1 MVEVKEE
8 EEKKARALLVG
19 APLPKKEKMM
29 ESTGNQ
35 LKELEGLVST
45 LGMEC
50 AGSMTLTRIE
60 PTPAYGMG
68 SGKAQEIADRAKA
81 IEADCIIFDWE
92 LDPTK
97 QRNWEKL
104 TGIPVFDR
112 NELIIRIFAQRAS
125 TKEAVLQVEL
135 AQLTY
140 SLPRLSHSYG
150 NLSRQ
155 RGGSFGNKGQG
166 ETQLELDRRQIEDKI
181 VQIKKELEA
190 VESNRAT
197 QRRQRERTATPA
209 CALVG
214 YTNAGKSSLLNALTG
229 ADAFVEDKLFAT
241 LDPTTRKLTLSEG
254 SSVLLTDTVGFI
266 SKLPHTLID
275 AFKSTLEEASY
286 ADLLL
291 LTVDASDSDCIK
303 QYQQVLKVLGE
314 IGADKINRILVLNKT
329 DKLREGVHKP
339 TGTEEDLR
347 EQELTLAEIEAA
359 FPGAIK
365 VSAKTG
371 AGFDKLLEAITENLF
386 GAIEHYRIPMED
398 CQLVELV
405 RKNGRILS
413 EEWLESFIELE
424 ARIPGTI
431 GEDGKATTR
440 TKSLLSKYLLKE
452 E

>member
-19 APLPKKEKMM
+19 APVPKEEKN
-29 ESTGNQ
+29 EAVPDSQT
-35 LKELEGLVST
+35 KELEGLVST
-45 LGMEC
+45 LGMDI
-50 AGSMTLTRIE
+50 AGTMNLTRIE

-68 SGKAQEIADRAKA
+68 SGKAQEIADKAK
-81 IEADCIIFDWE
+81 ELGADCIIFDWE

-112 NELIIRIFAQRAS
+112 NEVIIRIFAQRAR
-125 TKEAVLQVEL
+125 TKEASLQVQL
-135 AQLTY
+135 AQLVY

-155 RGGSFGNKGQG
+155 RGGSFGNRGQG
-166 ETQLELDRRQIEDKI
+166 ETQLELDRRQVEDKI
-181 VQIKKELEA
+181 VQIRKELEE
-190 VESNRAT
+190 VEASRAT
-197 QRRQRERTATPA
+197 QRRQRERNSTPS

-254 SSVLLTDTVGFI
+254 CSVLLTDTVGFI

-275 AFKSTLEEASY
+275 AFKSTLEEAAF

-291 LTVDASDSDCIK
+291 VTVDSSDPDCIR
-303 QYQQVLKVLGE
+303 QYRQVLKVLEE
-314 IGADKINRILVLNKT
+314 IGADKIERIVLLNKT
-329 DKLREGVHKP
+329 DKLEGKP
-339 TGTEEDLR
+339 L
-347 EQELTLAEIEAA
+347 LEAQLKTA
-359 FPGAIK
+359 FPNAVK
-365 VSAKTG
+365 LSAKTG
-371 AGFDKLLEAITENLF
+371 EGFAQLLSVVTESLF
-386 GAIEHYRIPMED
+386 GDIGHYRIPIED

-405 RKNGRILS
+405 RKNGKILR
-413 EEWLESFIELE
+413 EDWQDGFVDLE
-424 ARIPGTI
+424 ARVPGTVS
-431 GEDGKATTR
+431 EDGKASTR
-440 TKSLLSKYLLKE
+440 TKSLLLKYMIKGE
-452 E
+452 

>member
-19 APLPKKEKMM
+19 APVPKNSRTE
-29 ESTGNQ
+29 EAPASQT
-35 LKELEGLVST
+35 KELEGLVST
-45 LGMEC
+45 LGMDL
-50 AGSMTLTRIE
+50 AGTICLTRIE
-60 PTPAYGMG
+60 PTPAYGIG
-68 SGKAQEIADRAKA
+68 SGKAQEIADRAK
-81 IEADCIIFDWE
+81 EQGADCIIFDWE

-112 NELIIRIFAQRAS
+112 NEVIIRIFAQRAR
-125 TKEAVLQVEL
+125 TKEATLQVQL
-135 AQLTY
+135 AQLIY

-155 RGGSFGNKGQG
+155 RGGSFGNRGQG
-166 ETQLELDRRQIEDKI
+166 ETQLELDRRQVEDRI
-181 VQIKKELEA
+181 VQIKKELEE
-190 VESNRAT
+190 VEASRAT
-197 QRRQRERTATPA
+197 QRRQRERTSTPS

-254 SSVLLTDTVGFI
+254 CSVLLTDTVGFI

-275 AFKSTLEEASY
+275 AFKSTLEEAAF

-291 LTVDASDSDCIK
+291 VTVDSSDLDCIR
-303 QYQQVLKVLGE
+303 QYEQVLKVLKE
-314 IGADKINRILVLNKT
+314 IGADKIKRIVLLNKT
-329 DKLREGVHKP
+329 DKIKGNQLRTAH
-339 TGTEEDLR
+339 L
-347 EQELTLAEIEAA
+347 EAA
-359 FPGAIK
+359 FPSAIK
-365 VSAKTG
+365 LSAKTG
-371 AGFDKLLEAITENLF
+371 EGFEQLLAAVTESLF
-386 GAIEHYRIPMED
+386 GEIGLYRIPMED

-405 RKNGRILS
+405 RKNGKILR
-413 EEWLESFIELE
+413 EDWQDGFVELE
-424 ARIPGTI
+424 ARIPGTVD
-431 GEDGKATTR
+431 EDGKASTR
-440 TKSLLSKYLLKE
+440 TKSLLLKYMHKE

>member
-19 APLPKKEKMM
+19 GPLPKGERQ
-29 ESTGNQ
+29 EEASAPQDARQ
-35 LKELEGLVST
+35 LSELKGLVTT

-50 AGSMTLTRIE
+50 AGMLCLTRLE

-68 SGKAQEIADRAKA
+68 SGKAQEIADKAK
-81 IEADCIIFDWE
+81 ELGADCIIFDWE
-92 LDPTK
+92 MDPTK

-112 NELIIRIFAQRAS
+112 NEVIIRIFAQRAR
-125 TKEAVLQVEL
+125 TKEAVLQVQL
-135 AQLTY
+135 AQLSY

-166 ETQLELDRRQIEDKI
+166 ETQLELDRRQVEDKI
-181 VQIKKELEA
+181 VQIRKELEA
-190 VESNRAT
+190 VEESRAT

-241 LDPTTRKLTLSEG
+241 LDPTTRKLSLSEG
-254 SSVLLTDTVGFI
+254 CSVLLTDTVGFI

-275 AFKSTLEEASY
+275 AFKSTLEEASF

-291 LTVDASDSDCIK
+291 VTVDAGDPDCIK
-303 QYQQVLKVLGE
+303 QYAQVLKVLAE
-314 IGADKINRILVLNKT
+314 IGADKIDRIVLLNKA
-329 DKLREGVHKP
+329 DKLDGDEVR
-339 TGTEEDLR
+339 TAQL
-347 EQELTLAEIEAA
+347 EAA
-359 FPGAIK
+359 FPGAIRT
-365 VSAKTG
+365 SAKTG
-371 AGFDKLLEAITENLF
+371 AGFDSLLAAVTERLF
-386 GAIEHYRIPMED
+386 GEVRLYRIPMAD
-398 CQLVELV
+398 CRLVELV
-405 RKNGRILS
+405 RKNGRILR
-413 EEWLESFIELE
+413 EEWLDGFVELE
-424 ARIPGTI
+424 ARVPGMI
-431 GEDGKATTR
+431 DDEGKATTR
-440 TKSLLSKYLLKE
+440 TKSLLSRYE
-452 E
+452 EA

>member
-19 APLPKKEKMM
+19 GPLPKGERQ
-29 ESTGNQ
+29 EEASAPQDARQ
-35 LKELEGLVST
+35 LSELKGLVTT

-50 AGSMTLTRIE
+50 AGMLCLTRLE

-68 SGKAQEIADRAKA
+68 SGKAQEIADKAK
-81 IEADCIIFDWE
+81 ELGADCIIFDWE
-92 LDPTK
+92 MDPTK

-112 NELIIRIFAQRAS
+112 NEVIIRIFAQRAR
-125 TKEAVLQVEL
+125 TKEAVLQVQL
-135 AQLTY
+135 AQLSY

-166 ETQLELDRRQIEDKI
+166 ETQLELDRRQVEDKI
-181 VQIKKELEA
+181 VQIRKELEA
-190 VESNRAT
+190 VEESRAT

-241 LDPTTRKLTLSEG
+241 LDPTTRKLSLSEG
-254 SSVLLTDTVGFI
+254 CSVLLTDTVGFI

-275 AFKSTLEEASY
+275 AFKSTLEEASF

-291 LTVDASDSDCIK
+291 VTVDAGDPDCIK
-303 QYQQVLKVLGE
+303 QYTQVLKVLAE
-314 IGADKINRILVLNKT
+314 IGADKIDRIVLLNKA
-329 DKLREGVHKP
+329 DKLDGDEVR
-339 TGTEEDLR
+339 TAQL
-347 EQELTLAEIEAA
+347 EAA
-359 FPGAIK
+359 FPGAIRT
-365 VSAKTG
+365 SAKTG
-371 AGFDKLLEAITENLF
+371 AGFD
-386 GAIEHYRIPMED
+386 
-398 CQLVELV
+398 
-405 RKNGRILS
+405 
-413 EEWLESFIELE
+413 
-424 ARIPGTI
+424 
-431 GEDGKATTR
+431 
-440 TKSLLSKYLLKE
+440 SLL
-452 E
+452 

>member
-8 EEKKARALLVG
+8 EEKKAQALLVG
-19 APLPKKEKMM
+19 GPLPKGERL
-29 ESTGNQ
+29 EETSAPQDGRQ
-35 LKELEGLVST
+35 LSELKGLVST
-45 LGMEC
+45 LGMET
-50 AGSMTLTRIE
+50 AGMLCLTRLE

-68 SGKAQEIADRAKA
+68 TGKAQEIADKAK
-81 IEADCIIFDWE
+81 ELGADCIIFDWE

-112 NELIIRIFAQRAS
+112 NEVIIRIFAQRAR
-125 TKEAVLQVEL
+125 TKEAVLQVQL

-166 ETQLELDRRQIEDKI
+166 ETQLELDRRQVEDKI

-190 VESNRAT
+190 VEESRAT

-241 LDPTTRKLTLSEG
+241 LDPTTRKLSLSEG
-254 SSVLLTDTVGFI
+254 CSVLLTDTVGFI

-275 AFKSTLEEASY
+275 AFKSTLEEASF

-291 LTVDASDSDCIK
+291 VTVDASNPDCIK
-303 QYQQVLKVLGE
+303 QYTQVLKVLAE
-314 IGADKINRILVLNKT
+314 IGADKIKRIVLLNKA
-329 DKLREGVHKP
+329 DKL
-339 TGTEEDLR
+339 DDD
-347 EQELTLAEIEAA
+347 EIRTAQLEAA
-359 FPGAIK
+359 FPGAIRT
-365 VSAKTG
+365 SAKTG
-371 AGFDKLLEAITENLF
+371 EGFDTLLATVTERLF
-386 GAIEHYRIPMED
+386 GEVCRYRIPLAD

-405 RKNGRILS
+405 RKNGRILR
-413 EEWLESFIELE
+413 EEWLDGFVELE
-424 ARIPGTI
+424 ARVPGTI
-431 GEDGKATTR
+431 DGEGKATTR
-440 TKSLLSKYLLKE
+440 TKSLLSKYAVGAV
-452 E
+452 

>member
-8 EEKKARALLVG
+8 AEKKARALLIG
-19 APLPKKEKMM
+19 APPAKKAQAE
-29 ESTGNQ
+29 ESAGSPT
-35 LKELEGLVST
+35 KELEGLVST

-50 AGSMTLTRIE
+50 AGIVQLTRIE

-81 IEADCIIFDWE
+81 VGADCIIFDWE

-112 NELIIRIFAQRAS
+112 NEVIIRIFAQRAQ
-125 TKEAVLQVEL
+125 TKEAVLQVQL

-181 VQIKKELEA
+181 VQIKKELAA
-190 VESNRAT
+190 VENNRAV
-197 QRRQRERTATPA
+197 QRKQRERTAIPT

-254 SSVLLTDTVGFI
+254 CSVLLTDTVGFI
-266 SKLPHTLID
+266 SNLPHTLID

-291 LTVDASDSDCIK
+291 VTVDASDEDCIR
-303 QYQQVLKVLGE
+303 QYNQVLQVLKE
-314 IGADKINRILVLNKT
+314 IGADKINRIVLLNKT
-329 DKLREGVHKP
+329 DTLTE
-339 TGTEEDLR
+339 GTEAAVLR
-347 EQELTLAEIEAA
+347 EAA
-359 FPGAIK
+359 FPGALKI
-365 VSAKTG
+365 SARTG
-371 AGFDKLLEAITENLF
+371 AGFDRLLETITEQLF
-386 GAIEHYRIPMED
+386 GRIERYRIPMED
-398 CQLVELV
+398 CQLVELA
-405 RKNGRILS
+405 RKNGTILQ
-413 EEWLESFIELE
+413 ETWLEGTVELE

-431 GEDGKATTR
+431 DEDGKATTR
-440 TKSLLSKYLLKE
+440 TKSLLSKYLIKE
-452 E
+452 A